1 MSFTDP
7 IADLLTRIRN
17 AQHGRRPDCKLSW
30 STIKEAICNILK
42 ERGYFE
48 SVEVIG
54 EGYRREL
61 VLTFNQDKPF
71 TSINRISTPGGRRYV
86 GAESLRKVLKG
97 NSYAII
103 STSQGLLTDK
113 EARKRK
119 IGGEVL
125 CTFS

>member
-17 AQHGRRPDCKLSW
+17 AQHGRRPDCTLPW
-30 STIKEAICNILK
+30 SKIKEGICMILK
-42 ERGYFE
+42 DRGHLE
-48 SVEVIG
+48 SVEVVG
-54 EGYRREL
+54 EGHLRQL
-61 VLTFNQDKPF
+61 VLVFNQDKLF
-71 TSINRISTPGGRRYV
+71 TSITRISKSGGRRYV
-86 GAESLRKVLKG
+86 GAEEIRKVLHG

-119 IGGEVL
+119 IGGEVI